1 MRTLLIHDVWDF
13 GVLAHPRMPKYG
25 VDLAQTLIH
34 SFLVGKCRW
43 GMAVLDVPHDH
54 EVFAAN
60 AMEAVDGFQF
70 LTDPEMTHLLYESI
84 RYLHTFQDYLDT
96 LGLNMTNPVSVY
108 PPDRTHRRVVLLV

>member
-13 GVLAHPRMPKYG
+13 GVLLHPRMPRYG

-34 SFLVGKCRW
+34 SFLVGKCW
-43 GMAVLDVPHDH
+43 GMALFEVPQDH
-54 EVFAAN
+54 EAFVAN

-70 LTDPEMTHLLYESI
+70 LTDLEMTHLLYESI
-84 RYLHTFQDYLDT
+84 RYLHTFQDYLDK
-96 LGLNMTNPVSVY
+96 LGFNATRPVTVY